1 MSTVVHPM
9 GTRAVLIETANPL
22 GLARA
27 IAGGVEHGQL
37 TGVIDIVPAATT
49 VLVRFDSP
57 QNVDV
62 PTLAS
67 LPSQAPSGPVDQQ
80 VVTIPVLY
88 DGADLPEV
96 AEVSGM
102 ALEEVIAVHAAADY
116 TVDFCGFAPGFGY
129 LSGVPERLHVPRL
142 ASPRPRVPAGS
153 VALAAGYTAVYPTES
168 PGGWRLIGR
177 TNLAM
182 FDPHREP
189 SSLLAPGM
197 TVRFDP
203 VQALTA
209 TEGAAT
215 HTPETGSPTWHILDG
230 GPLTLIEDL
239 GRPGHGA
246 IALGPSGAF
255 DHSALRLANR
265 LVGNAESLPGLEVV
279 GGGLSMRA
287 LHTTVLA
294 AVGAGPRLRV
304 DSSSISAGTPVTVL
318 EGQIVDVLMPE
329 TGLRTTLALRGGIR
343 STAILGSCSSDTLSG
358 VGPDPLTSG
367 DIILLGEP
375 SGAMV
380 VDHVPMV
387 GVPSELVLPV
397 TPGPRSDWFGLPG
410 WETLLD
416 SLFTVSPRSDRIGV
430 RLDGPTLD
438 RLPAAQGRELPPE
451 GMVKGAI
458 QVPHGGQPVILG
470 PDHPVTGGYPV
481 IAVVD
486 EGDVDVL
493 AQALPGTTV
502 RFAAQR

>member
-1 MSTVVHPM
+1 MTSVVHPM
-9 GTRAVLIETANPL
+9 GARAVLIETADPL
-22 GLARA
+22 GVARA
-27 IAGGVEHGQL
+27 IAASVERGHL
-37 TGVIDIVPAATT
+37 PGVIDLVPAATT

-57 QNVDV
+57 LNVDM
-62 PTLAS
+62 PALAA
-67 LPSQAPSGPVDQQ
+67 LPPQAASGPVEQQ

-88 DGADLPEV
+88 GGADLPEV
-96 AEVSGM
+96 AEESGM
-102 ALEEVIAVHAAADY
+102 APEELIALHAAAEY

-177 TNLAM
+177 TNLTM

-189 SSLLAPGM
+189 AALLSPGIR
-197 TVRFDP
+197 VRFDP
-203 VQALTA
+203 VDTLATTA
-209 TEGAAT
+209 AAETRGHSEGAPA
-215 HTPETGSPTWHILDG
+215 WQIIKN
-230 GPLTLIEDL
+230 GPLTLIQDL
-239 GRPGHGA
+239 GRPGYGD
-246 IALGPSGAF
+246 IAVGPSGAF
-255 DHSALRLANR
+255 DQSALRLANR

-294 AVGAGPRLRV
+294 AVGAGPRLLV
-304 DSSSISAGTPVTVL
+304 DSVTTSAGAPVTVL
-318 EGQIVDVLMPE
+318 EGQVLDVLMPA

-343 STAILGSCSSDTLSG
+343 STTILGSCATDTLAG
-358 VGPDPLTSG
+358 VGPDPLVPG

-397 TPGPRSDWFGLPG
+397 TRGPRSDWFGLPG
-410 WETLLD
+410 WQTLLE
-416 SLFTVSPRSDRIGV
+416 SVFTVSPRSDRIGV

-438 RLPAAQGRELPPE
+438 RVPAAQGRELPPE

-458 QVPHGGQPVILG
+458 QVPPSGQPVILG

-486 EGDVDVL
+486 ETDVDLL

-502 RFAAQR
+502 RFTAQR